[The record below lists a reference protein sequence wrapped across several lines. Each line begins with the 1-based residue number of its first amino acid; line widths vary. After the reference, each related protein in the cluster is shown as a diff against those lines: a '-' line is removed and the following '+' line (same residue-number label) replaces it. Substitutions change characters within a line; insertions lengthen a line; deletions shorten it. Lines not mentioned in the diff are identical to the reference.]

1 MLRLFLLAITLLI
14 FPLFVACSAGSGE
27 GLDEN
32 GRPLSEG
39 GGDSPL
45 AATFSSI
52 QDNVFTPICTGCH
65 AGASAPLGLRLDATN
80 SYALLVGVPSVE
92 VPELQRV
99 APNDPDN
106 SYLIQKLEGTAAV
119 GAQMPL
125 GGPALPQSTIDFI
138 RQWITDGALPSQNPE
153 PADTAPR
160 IASVSPLPN
169 STVDRLPTQ
178 IFAVFDHEIDASTI
192 NLDTFLVERSG
203 GDNSFNEGNEV
214 IIEPN
219 QVKLSSINPT
229 LAILDLSGVGAVP
242 DTYRL
247 SLLGSGSTP
256 IRDIAGATLDG
267 EFTTRFPS
275 GDGSPGGDFQA
286 IFTVAGIQ
294 PSLESI
300 QNEVFTPICSGC
312 HTGPAGPNLPSGLN
326 LSNLTA
332 SRSSLVNVPSVEV
345 PSLLRVAPGNAA
357 NSYLI
362 QKLEGNAAV
371 GGQMPLGG
379 TPLSQET
386 IDGIR
391 AWIDESAN

>member
-1 MLRLFLLAITLLI
+1 MAQLFLLAIMLLCL
-14 FPLFVACSAGSGE
+14 PLFVACSAGSGD
-27 GLDEN
+27 GLDEK

-39 GGDSPL
+39 GGNSPL
-45 AATFSSI
+45 EATFSSI
-52 QDNVFTPICTGCH
+52 QANVFTPICTSCH
-65 AGASAPLGLRLDATN
+65 AGASAPLGLRLDAAI

-92 VPELQRV
+92 VPQLQRV

-125 GGPALPQSTIDFI
+125 GRPAVPQSTIDFI
-138 RQWITDGALPSQNPE
+138 RQWITDGALPSQNPGS
-153 PADTAPR
+153 ADSAPR
-160 IASVSPLPN
+160 VASLSPLPN

-178 IFAVFDHEIDASTI
+178 IFAVFDHEVDASTI
-192 NLDTFLVERSG
+192 NADTFIVERSG

-214 IIEPN
+214 VIEPSQIN
-219 QVKLSSINPT
+219 LSSINPT
-229 LAILDLSGVGAVP
+229 LAILDLSGVEPAP
-242 DTYRL
+242 DTYRM

-256 IRDIAGATLDG
+256 IRDIAGAALDG
-267 EFTTRFPS
+267 EFTSIFPS
-275 GDGSPGGDFQA
+275 GDGSAGGNFHA

-300 QNEVFTPICSGC
+300 QNEVFTPICSVC

-345 PSLLRVAPGNAA
+345 PSLLRVSPGNAA
-357 NSYLI
+357 DSYLI
-362 QKLEGNAAV
+362 QKLEGNATV

-379 TPLSQET
+379 TPLSRQT
-386 IDGIR
+386 IDVIR
-391 AWIDESAN
+391 AWIDQGAE